1 MDFRITKVKTD
12 GETNYI
18 VYKKVYV
25 LWIFPQWQLVVDTDL
40 SEDVVR
46 YMFKELEQ

>member
-1 MDFRITKVKTD
+1 MDFRINTVKTD

-25 LWIFPQWQLVVDTDL
+25 LWIFPQWQLVVDTDVR
-40 SEDVVR
+40 EDVVR
-46 YMFKELEQ
+46 YMFKELER